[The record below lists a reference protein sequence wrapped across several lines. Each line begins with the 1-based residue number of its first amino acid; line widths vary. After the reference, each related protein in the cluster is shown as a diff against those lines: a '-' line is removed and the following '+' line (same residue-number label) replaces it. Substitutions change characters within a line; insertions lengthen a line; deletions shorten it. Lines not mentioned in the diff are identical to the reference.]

1 MQAIASQ
8 EIRTPENWCGMI
20 KAALTTCGGNQNL
33 HRLQPLPVLPG
44 PALTACG
51 AERGSVCGRDGGAG
65 VGCGR

>member
-8 EIRTPENWCGMI
+8 EIRTPENWCEMI
-20 KAALTTCGGNQNL
+20 KA
-33 HRLQPLPVLPG
+33 
-44 PALTACG
+44 ALTACG